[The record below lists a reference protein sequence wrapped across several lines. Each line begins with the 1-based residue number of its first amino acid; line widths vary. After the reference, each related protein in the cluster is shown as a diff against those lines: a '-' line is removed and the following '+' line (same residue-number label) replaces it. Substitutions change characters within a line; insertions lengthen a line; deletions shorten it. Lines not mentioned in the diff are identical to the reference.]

1 MPDDQPETPYLEL
14 LVRGA
19 PAEAYERPVL
29 RARADKAPAD
39 RLAALERAKL
49 LALRVRGELEGRRR
63 REAELSALFETAHD
77 LAGLRDLDAV
87 LQAIVQRARSLL
99 GTEVAYLTLNDPTA
113 GDTYMRVT
121 DGSVSA
127 RFQQLRL
134 GMGEG
139 LGGLVAQ
146 TARPYVTE
154 SYFHDPRFQHTGT
167 IDAGVRDEGLVAIL
181 GVPLLL
187 GSGVIGVLF
196 AADRRARVFEREQ
209 IALLG
214 SFAAHAAVA
223 IDTAHLLAETRTA
236 LTELE
241 AANEIIRDR
250 SGVIERASDVHD
262 RLTEL
267 VLRGGGVHDV
277 ADAVAEVLSGSVEF
291 VEADEAPAA
300 AVDRSR
306 ADGRAVRDGEQDWV
320 AAVSAGG
327 ELLGALILRGHPRL
341 DPVDQRTLER
351 AAMVTSLLQLARR
364 SAGEAEQRVRGE
376 LLDDLLDA
384 PDREPRLLR
393 ERAAR
398 LRADLDAPHV
408 VLAASIDA
416 PGTGTPAAGP
426 GGPSAGGFGGTPTG
440 GFDGAFRCG
449 PGGAPGGGSG
459 GTAGGGSGG
468 MPRSGFGGASRSGPG
483 GAPGGGSGSTPRS
496 GSNDAPRSGPG
507 GTHGSGSGGRPGGG
521 SGGAPVGG
529 SGGMPRSGFGGASR
543 SGLGGTP
550 GGGPGGTPGGGPGGA
565 PGDGPG
571 GTPGSG
577 SGGAP
582 VGGSGGMPRSGS
594 NDASRSGPGGAPVGG
609 SGGMPTGG
617 PGGASRSGSGGAAGS
632 GAGGAHAEDAAGRRR
647 LWSAASHLA
656 ATRHGLAATRDGGT
670 VLLLPLAE
678 GDTADAL
685 ARRTA
690 RQLGTAVH
698 APVTVGASAPVA
710 APAGRPGEVAAGYAE
725 ARRCLA
731 ALRALGRAGQ
741 GAAVEDFGFLGLLLA
756 GTRDGAPDGTGVQD
770 FVTRTLGPVLDYDER
785 RGTELI
791 RTLDAYFAGGMSPAR
806 TKDALHVHVNTV
818 AQRLERV
825 GRLLG
830 PDWQSPARSL
840 EIQLALRLHRLA
852 SALGY

>member
-1 MPDDQPETPYLEL
+1 MPVTMPDDRPEAPYLEL

-39 RLAALERAKL
+39 LLAALERAKL

-154 SYFHDPRFQHTGT
+154 NYFDDPRFQHTRA

-236 LTELE
+236 LAELE

-250 SGVIERASDVHD
+250 SRVIERASDVHD

-277 ADAVAEVLSGSVEF
+277 ADALAEVLSGSVEF
-291 VEADEAPAA
+291 LETDEAPAA

-306 ADGRAVRDGEQDWV
+306 ADGHAVRDGEEGWV

-327 ELLGALILRGHPRL
+327 ELLGALVLHGHPRL
-341 DPVDQRTLER
+341 DPMDQRTLER

-398 LRADLDAPHV
+398 LRADLDTPHV
-408 VLAASIDA
+408 VLAAGIEA
-416 PGTGTPAAGP
+416 PDTGTPAAGP
-426 GGPSAGGFGGTPTG
+426 GG
-440 GFDGAFRCG
+440 
-449 PGGAPGGGSG
+449 APG
-459 GTAGGGSGG
+459 
-468 MPRSGFGGASRSGPG
+468 SGPG
-483 GAPGGGSGSTPRS
+483 T
-496 GSNDAPRSGPG
+496 
-507 GTHGSGSGGRPGGG
+507 
-521 SGGAPVGG
+521 
-529 SGGMPRSGFGGASR
+529 
-543 SGLGGTP
+543 TP
-550 GGGPGGTPGGGPGGA
+550 GGGPGTAPASGPGGARASGPGGASGSRPGGAPGAGPGGGPGGA
-565 PGDGPG
+565 P
-571 GTPGSG
+571 
-577 SGGAP
+577 
-582 VGGSGGMPRSGS
+582 
-594 NDASRSGPGGAPVGG
+594 
-609 SGGMPTGG
+609 
-617 PGGASRSGSGGAAGS
+617 
-632 GAGGAHAEDAAGRRR
+632 AEDAAGRRR

-656 ATRHGLAATRDGGT
+656 ATRHGLAAARDGGT
-670 VLLLPLAE
+670 VLLLPLAG

-698 APVTVGASAPVA
+698 AAVTVGASAPVP
-710 APAGRPGEVAAGYAE
+710 APAARPGDVAAGYAE

-731 ALRALGRAGQ
+731 ALRVLDRAGQ
-741 GAAVEDFGFLGLLLA
+741 GAAAEDFGFLGLLLA
-756 GTRDGAPDGTGVQD
+756 GTREGAPAGTGVQD
-770 FVTRTLGPVLDYDER
+770 FVHRTVGAVIDYDER

-818 AQRLERV
+818 AQRLERI

-852 SALGY
+852 SAVGY

>member
-1 MPDDQPETPYLEL
+1 MPVTMPDDRPEAPYLEL

-29 RARADKAPAD
+29 RARADKAPAEL
-39 RLAALERAKL
+39 LAALERAKL

-154 SYFHDPRFQHTGT
+154 NYFDDPRFQHTHA

-236 LTELE
+236 LAELE

-250 SGVIERASDVHD
+250 SRVIERASDVHD

-277 ADAVAEVLSGSVEF
+277 ADALAEVLSGSVEF
-291 VEADEAPAA
+291 LETDEAPAA

-306 ADGRAVRDGEQDWV
+306 ADGHAVRDGEEDWV

-327 ELLGALILRGHPRL
+327 ELLGALVLRGHPRL
-341 DPVDQRTLER
+341 DPMDQRTLER

-398 LRADLDAPHV
+398 LRADLDTPHV
-408 VLAASIDA
+408 VLAAGIEA
-416 PGTGTPAAGP
+416 PDTGTPAAGP
-426 GGPSAGGFGGTPTG
+426 GG
-440 GFDGAFRCG
+440 
-449 PGGAPGGGSG
+449 APG
-459 GTAGGGSGG
+459 
-468 MPRSGFGGASRSGPG
+468 SGPG
-483 GAPGGGSGSTPRS
+483 T
-496 GSNDAPRSGPG
+496 
-507 GTHGSGSGGRPGGG
+507 
-521 SGGAPVGG
+521 
-529 SGGMPRSGFGGASR
+529 
-543 SGLGGTP
+543 TP
-550 GGGPGGTPGGGPGGA
+550 GGGPGTAPASGPGGARASGPGGASGSRPGGA
-565 PGDGPG
+565 PGAGPG
-571 GTPGSG
+571 G
-577 SGGAP
+577 
-582 VGGSGGMPRSGS
+582 
-594 NDASRSGPGGAPVGG
+594 GP
-609 SGGMPTGG
+609 
-617 PGGASRSGSGGAAGS
+617 
-632 GAGGAHAEDAAGRRR
+632 
-647 LWSAASHLA
+647 
-656 ATRHGLAATRDGGT
+656 
-670 VLLLPLAE
+670 
-678 GDTADAL
+678 
-685 ARRTA
+685 
-690 RQLGTAVH
+690 
-698 APVTVGASAPVA
+698 
-710 APAGRPGEVAAGYAE
+710 
-725 ARRCLA
+725 
-731 ALRALGRAGQ
+731 
-741 GAAVEDFGFLGLLLA
+741 
-756 GTRDGAPDGTGVQD
+756 
-770 FVTRTLGPVLDYDER
+770 
-785 RGTELI
+785 
-791 RTLDAYFAGGMSPAR
+791 
-806 TKDALHVHVNTV
+806 
-818 AQRLERV
+818 
-825 GRLLG
+825 
-830 PDWQSPARSL
+830 
-840 EIQLALRLHRLA
+840 
-852 SALGY
+852 

>member
-408 VLAASIDA
+408 VLAASIEA
-416 PGTGTPAAGP
+416 PDTGTPAAGP
-426 GGPSAGGFGGTPTG
+426 GGSSAGGPGGTPTG

-449 PGGAPGGGSG
+449 PGGAPGGGPG
-459 GTAGGGSGG
+459 GTAGGRSGG

-483 GAPGGGSGSTPRS
+483 GAPGSAPGGGSGGAPGGGSGGAPAGSGGAPRS
-496 GSNDAPRSGPG
+496 GFGDAPRSGPG
-507 GTHGSGSGGRPGGG
+507 G
-521 SGGAPVGG
+521 
-529 SGGMPRSGFGGASR
+529 
-543 SGLGGTP
+543 
-550 GGGPGGTPGGGPGGA
+550 A
-565 PGDGPG
+565 PG
-571 GTPGSG
+571 
-577 SGGAP
+577 
-582 VGGSGGMPRSGS
+582 GGSGGMPRSGS
-594 NDASRSGPGGAPVGG
+594 NDAPRNGPGGTHRSGSAGRPGGGSGGAPGGGSGGMPRSGSNDAPRSGPCGAPVGG
-609 SGGMPTGG
+609 SGGTPGG
-617 PGGASRSGSGGAAGS
+617 APGGASRSGSGGAAGS

-741 GAAVEDFGFLGLLLA
+741 GAAAEDFGFLGLLLA

>member
-1 MPDDQPETPYLEL
+1 MPVPMSDDRPEAPYLEL

-63 REAELSALFETAHD
+63 REAELSALYETAHD

-154 SYFHDPRFQHTGT
+154 SYFHDPRFQHTHT

-209 IALLG
+209 TALLG

-236 LTELE
+236 LAELE

-250 SGVIERASDVHD
+250 SRVIERASEVHD

-291 VEADEAPAA
+291 IEVDEAPAA

-306 ADGRAVRDGEQDWV
+306 ADGHAVCDGEEDWV

-327 ELLGALILRGHPRL
+327 ELLGALVLRGHPRL
-341 DPVDQRTLER
+341 DPMDQRTLER

-376 LLDDLLDA
+376 LLDDLLDT

-398 LRADLDAPHV
+398 LRADLDTPHV
-408 VLAASIDA
+408 VLAAGIEA

-426 GGPSAGGFGGTPTG
+426 GGTPVG
-440 GFDGAFRCG
+440 S
-449 PGGAPGGGSG
+449 PGGAPGSGPGATSGS
-459 GTAGGGSGG
+459 
-468 MPRSGFGGASRSGPG
+468 RSGGAS
-483 GAPGGGSGSTPRS
+483 
-496 GSNDAPRSGPG
+496 
-507 GTHGSGSGGRPGGG
+507 GSGSG
-521 SGGAPVGG
+521 SAP
-529 SGGMPRSGFGGASR
+529 
-543 SGLGGTP
+543 
-550 GGGPGGTPGGGPGGA
+550 
-565 PGDGPG
+565 
-571 GTPGSG
+571 
-577 SGGAP
+577 
-582 VGGSGGMPRSGS
+582 
-594 NDASRSGPGGAPVGG
+594 
-609 SGGMPTGG
+609 
-617 PGGASRSGSGGAAGS
+617 
-632 GAGGAHAEDAAGRRR
+632 AEDAEGRRR

-656 ATRHGLAATRDGGT
+656 VTRHGLAAARDGGT
-670 VLLLPLAE
+670 VLLLPLAD

-698 APVTVGASAPVA
+698 AAVTVGASAPVP
-710 APAGRPGEVAAGYAE
+710 APAARPGEVAAGYAE

-731 ALRALGRAGQ
+731 ALRVLGRAGQ
-741 GAAVEDFGFLGLLLA
+741 GAAAEDFGFLGLLLA
-756 GTRDGAPDGTGVQD
+756 GTREGAPDGTGVQG
-770 FVTRTLGPVLDYDER
+770 FVTRTVGAVIDYDER

-852 SALGY
+852 SAVGY